1 MEYQTRFRRGPQNI
15 PNMFIRLVLPIFLL
29 LVALQLAFPVA
40 LPEVQVESSASFAN
54 RKSQIIAGRTTK
66 NNKPKYRIL
75 TERDFPDLK
84 AVSAHGR
91 NDGEDFSGSQVG
103 MLAATLRALYLL
115 LIFSPV
121 IMTSP
126 FAYISQSFR
135 NAFWYSLLCHIIGHS
150 GAAFIKWGQWSST
163 RPDMFNEE
171 FCTALSSLHDSAPV
185 HSFSFTECK

>member
-1 MEYQTRFRRGPQNI
+1 
-15 PNMFIRLVLPIFLL
+15 MFIRLALPISLL
-29 LVALQLAFPVA
+29 LVALRLALPIA
-40 LPEVQVESSASFAN
+40 LPEVQVESSTSFAK
-54 RKSQIIAGRTTK
+54 RKTQIISGRTTK
-66 NNKPKYRIL
+66 GIKPKYRIL

-91 NDGEDFSGSQVG
+91 DDGEDFSGSQVG
-103 MLAATLRALYLL
+103 LFAATLRALYLL

-121 IMTSP
+121 IMMSP
-126 FAYISQSFR
+126 FAYISTFFR
-135 NAFWYSLLCHIIGHS
+135 NAFWYSLLCRIIGHS